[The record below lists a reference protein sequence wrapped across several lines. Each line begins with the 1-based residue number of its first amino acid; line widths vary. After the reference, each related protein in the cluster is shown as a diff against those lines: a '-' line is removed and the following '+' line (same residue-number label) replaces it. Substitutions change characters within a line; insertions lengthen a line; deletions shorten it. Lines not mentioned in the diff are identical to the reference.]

1 MLPDGRSLIET
12 RGCDRFRIKAHGILD
27 GYLVGRVERVED
39 VSLAEEERLEA
50 EETSSTATVAS
61 PIQEIP
67 TATEVSE
74 ARKLSTQQLFDQSL
88 EFINRMQAN
97 SAPWLHQRIIDA
109 YGNPP
114 DDPALFPYW
123 FASILPISDEEKY
136 QLIKTTTVR
145 ERLKIVFVWIKRIER
160 QRW

>member
-1 MLPDGRSLIET
+1 M
-12 RGCDRFRIKAHGILD
+12 
-27 GYLVGRVERVED
+27 
-39 VSLAEEERLEA
+39 EEMPTVTEA
-50 EETSSTATVAS
+50 
-61 PIQEIP
+61 
-67 TATEVSE
+67 
-74 ARKLSTQQLFDQSL
+74 ARQLSTQQLLHQGL

-123 FASILPISDEEKY
+123 FASILPIADEEKY
-136 QLIKTTTVR
+136 QLLKTTTVR
-145 ERLKIVFVWIKRIER
+145 ERLKIVFVWIKQIER